1 MKISVILTCW
11 RRFTN
16 FDDIVRSWL
25 AEPET
30 SEVIIWD
37 NSGKYKFEGE
47 TEKKVIVLNSSEN
60 LGSRV
65 RYSLA
70 AIAEN
75 EVVLFADDDVKI
87 GQGFLNDLTSHYS
100 YDKMVGVLGR
110 QFIGKS
116 YAEAFK
122 HEVRADRI
130 DEPTPVDFLVG
141 FIMMMHRNHLLGMN
155 FRRFPWTCCDLNL
168 QGILK
173 NNRSFLKK
181 YVVPTT
187 KYGHYDDNA
196 DENALGLMKC
206 AREEKEQIYRQFFK
220 GEEDAI

>member
-16 FDDIVRSWL
+16 FDAIVRSWL

-30 SEVIIWD
+30 SEVMIWD

-70 AIAEN
+70 ALAEN

-87 GQGFLNDLTSHYS
+87 EQGFLNDLISHYS

-110 QFIGKS
+110 QFVGKT

-122 HEVRADRI
+122 HEVCANKI
-130 DEPTPVDFLVG
+130 ETPIQVDFLVG
-141 FIMMMHRNHLLGMN
+141 FIMMMHRDHLLGMN
-155 FRRFPWTCCDLNL
+155 LRRFQWTCCDLNL

-173 NNRSFLKK
+173 ISRPFLKK

-187 KYGHYDDNA
+187 RYGHYEDNA
-196 DENALGLMKC
+196 DENALGLMKS
-206 AREEKEQIYRQFFK
+206 ALPEKEQIYRQFFK
-220 GEEDAI
+220 GEEDAF